1 MSTQVQLKRGTAT
14 QNNTYTGAIGELTVD
29 TTSKQLRLH
38 DGVTAGGTTI
48 GGASSTSTNLL
59 GGALGQIPYQTG
71 SGATAFIGTGT
82 QYSILQM
89 GANTASFVTTSSIQV
104 GYSANILAGGNGA
117 LHYQS
122 APNVTSFLSTG
133 TPGQLLVAAVGAPAF
148 TSTSSIYV
156 NSARFADEITGGGN
170 GSLVYQLNAN
180 DTQFLSTGTPG
191 QILVA
196 AVGAPAFTNTSTFL
210 VGYAVNDAGGAAG
223 SIRYQ
228 SAASTSAF
236 LGIGTAG
243 QFLTVNAGATAPQW
257 TTTSTAQIGY
267 AINLSGGGNGA
278 ILYQNAPNTTSF
290 LSTGTP
296 GQLLVAAVGAPAF
309 TNTTTVQV
317 GYAANVLAGGNGS
330 LHYQSAPNVTSFLS
344 TGTPGQLLVSGVGAP
359 TFTNTTTVQVGFAT
373 TASVLLPT
381 STSTTQVGYAANLL
395 AGAAGSLP
403 YQSAGNAT
411 AMLALGT
418 AGFVLTAGGSAPQ
431 WTSLGTISAGNST
444 TATNI
449 TGGVLGQIPFQTA
462 PGVTSFIGTGSQFTI
477 LQMGANTASFVT
489 TSNIQVGYA
498 ANDLGGAAGSV
509 RYQSGANASTFLS
522 IGTAGQF
529 LTVNAGATAPQWT
542 TTSTAQIGYS
552 ANLLAGTVGQ
562 VPFQSAANATSYFGP
577 GTSGQI
583 LVSAGASATGP
594 VFTNTSSFFIGYAG
608 SISGGGN
615 GALHYQSAPNVTSFL
630 STGTPNQ
637 ILVAGVGAPAFTS
650 TTTIQVGYSAN
661 ILAGTAGQLHYQSA
675 ANTTAFVGPGTAG
688 QLLVSAGAA
697 IPVYTNTTTIQ
708 VGYAAN
714 VLGGAAGSIH
724 YQTAA
729 NATGMLAV
737 SGTPG
742 AVLASNGVTPAYV
755 TQVTVTATGVASASQ
770 AVGQSL
776 VVSAGGLGVSGNSY
790 FANQLTVASTASSTA
805 TLSANSLYVAGGIGV
820 AYDLTVG
827 RNAVVS
833 GNLTVNG
840 VITGT
845 NAGIVVNQVTATS
858 GVFLGDAT
866 GNGAL
871 YAGVSNYTPFGQT
884 MFQATGNFNDYMEI
898 NVQNVNSG
906 AKASTDIVAS
916 ADNVTLGNA
925 FIDMG
930 ITSSQW
936 DGTQANSLGTALS
949 PNDGYLLVGKNAT
962 AGNGDLVFGTTT
974 TGTQMK
980 FVVAVTATTVTNTMV
995 AVTMNRWDTPTLST
1009 ASGTLIVTGGVG
1021 VSGGVFVG
1029 GTVTGTNLVI
1039 TGVTSAT
1046 STLTGALRVV
1056 GGAGIGGALYAGNIY
1071 TNGAQVLPTSIQEF
1085 TATAGQTTFT
1095 ISGGYTVGQI
1105 QVYANGVNLAS
1116 GDYTASNGTSVVLNN
1131 GRNTNDIVRVVVS
1144 QNYAVNAQQA
1154 YTFNQYTSNGTTTT
1168 FATTYNTA
1176 TVQVYQN
1183 GTLQMP
1189 TTYTANNGSSV
1200 IFSSIPANG
1209 VVVGVISFNSVSI
1222 SNAIS
1227 SSGGTITGT
1236 LNVVGNLQQNGTD
1249 VNGFATAMAVA
1260 MGL

>member
-59 GGALGQIPYQTG
+59 GGSLGQIPYQTG

-82 QYSILQM
+82 QYTILQM

-104 GYSANILAGGNGA
+104 GYSANLLAGGNGSI
-117 LHYQS
+117 LYQS
-122 APNVTSFLSTG
+122 APNTTAFLSTG
-133 TPGQLLVAAVGAPAF
+133 TPGQLLVAAVGAPVF
-148 TSTSSIYV
+148 TTTSSIYV
-156 NSARFADEITGGGN
+156 GA
-170 GSLVYQLNAN
+170 
-180 DTQFLSTGTPG
+180 STTASNIAAGLLG
-191 QILVA
+191 QIPYQTA
-196 AVGAPAFTNTSTFL
+196 SGATAFIGTGSQYTLLQMGANTATF
-210 VGYAVNDAGGAAG
+210 
-223 SIRYQ
+223 
-228 SAASTSAF
+228 ASTSS
-236 LGIGTAG
+236 I
-243 QFLTVNAGATAPQW
+243 
-257 TTTSTAQIGY
+257 QI
-267 AINLSGGGNGA
+267 
-278 ILYQNAPNTTSF
+278 
-290 LSTGTP
+290 
-296 GQLLVAAVGAPAF
+296 
-309 TNTTTVQV
+309 

-344 TGTPGQLLVSGVGAP
+344 TGTPGQLLVAGVGAP
-359 TFTNTTTVQVGFAT
+359 SFTNTTTVQVGYSANVLAGGNGAIHYQSAPNVTSFLSTGTPGQLLVAGVGSPSFTNTTTVQVGFAT

-381 STSTTQVGYAANLL
+381 STSTTQVGFAAIAGALLSTNTSTQQVGYSANLL

-403 YQSAGNAT
+403 YQTAANAT
-411 AMLALGT
+411 GMLALGT
-418 AGFVLTAGGSAPQ
+418 SGYVLTAGASAPQ
-431 WTSLGTISAGNST
+431 WTALGAISAGNST

-449 TGGVLGQIPFQTA
+449 AGGVLGQIPFQTA
-462 PGVTSFIGTGSQFTI
+462 PGVTSFIGTGSQYTL
-477 LQMGANTASFVT
+477 LQMGANTATFAS
-489 TSNIQVGYA
+489 TSTIQVGYS
-498 ANDLGGAAGSV
+498 ANDLGGAAGSL

-522 IGTAGQF
+522 IGTAGQI

-542 TTSTAQIGYS
+542 TTSTAQIGYA

-594 VFTNTSSFFIGYAG
+594 VFTNTSTFFIGYAG
-608 SISGGGN
+608 SISGGGS
-615 GALHYQSAPNVTSFL
+615 GSLHYQSAPNVTSFL

-637 ILVAGVGAPAFTS
+637 ILVAGVGAPAFTN

-661 ILAGTAGQLHYQSA
+661 ILAGTAGQLVYQSA

-742 AVLASNGVTPAYV
+742 AVLASNGATPAYV

-845 NAGIVVNQVTATS
+845 NAGILVSQVTATS

-871 YAGVSNYTPFGQT
+871 YAGVANYTPFGQT
-884 MFQATGNFNDYMEI
+884 MFQASGNYNDYMEI

-925 FIDMG
+925 YIDMG

-936 DGTQANSLGTALS
+936 DGTQANSLGTALTA
-949 PNDGYLLVGKNAT
+949 NDGYIMVGKNAT

-980 FVVAVTATTVTNTMV
+980 FLVAVTATTVTNTMV
-995 AVTMNRWDTPTLST
+995 AVTMNKWDTPTVST

-1021 VSGGVFVG
+1021 VSGGMFVG

-1046 STLTGALRVV
+1046 STLTGALQVV

-1131 GRNTNDIVRVVVS
+1131 GRNVNDIVRVVVS

-1168 FATTYNTA
+1168 FATTYSTA

-1227 SSGGTITGT
+1227 SSGGTINGT

>member
-1 MSTQVQLKRGTAT
+1 MSTQVQLRRGTAT

-59 GGALGQIPYQTG
+59 GGALGQLPYQTG
-71 SGATAFIGTGT
+71 SGTTAFIGTGT

-104 GYSANILAGGNGA
+104 GYSANILAGGNGS
-117 LHYQS
+117 LVYQS
-122 APNVTSFLSTG
+122 AGNTTSFLSTG
-133 TPGQLLVAAVGAPAF
+133 TPGQLLVAGVGAPAF

-156 NSARFADEITGGGN
+156 NSARYADNITAGTTGQ
-170 GSLVYQLNAN
+170 LV
-180 DTQFLSTGTPG
+180 
-191 QILVA
+191 
-196 AVGAPAFTNTSTFL
+196 
-210 VGYAVNDAGGAAG
+210 
-223 SIRYQ
+223 YQ
-228 SAASTSAF
+228 SAANTTGFVGPGTANQILVSAGAASPVYTNTTTIQVGYAANV
-236 LGIGTAG
+236 LAGATGSIHYQTAANATGMLAIGTAG

-267 AINLSGGGNGA
+267 AINLSGGGNGS

-296 GQLLVAAVGAPAF
+296 GQLLVAGVGAPAF
-309 TNTTTVQV
+309 TNT
-317 GYAANVLAGGNGS
+317 S
-330 LHYQSAPNVTSFLS
+330 SI
-344 TGTPGQLLVSGVGAP
+344 
-359 TFTNTTTVQVGFAT
+359 QVGFAATAGNLLASNT
-373 TASVLLPT
+373 TT
-381 STSTTQVGYAANLL
+381 IQVGYAANLL
-395 AGAAGSLP
+395 AGGTGSLP
-403 YQSAGNAT
+403 YQSAGNTT

-418 AGFVLTAGGSAPQ
+418 NGYVLTAGSSAPQ
-431 WTSLGTISAGNST
+431 WTAVSGLSAGTAST
-444 TATNI
+444 STNI
-449 TGGVLGQIPFQTA
+449 AGGTWGQIPFQTA
-462 PGVTSFIGTGSQFTI
+462 PGVTSFIGTGSQYTI
-477 LQMGANTASFVT
+477 LQMGANTATFAT
-489 TSNIQVGYA
+489 TGSIQVGYA
-498 ANDLGGAAGSV
+498 ANVLAGATGSIH
-509 RYQSGANASTFLS
+509 YQTAANATGMLA

-529 LTVNAGATAPQWT
+529 LTVNSGATAPQWT
-542 TTSTAQIGYS
+542 TTSTSQIGYS

-594 VFTNTSSFFIGYAG
+594 VFTNTSTFLVGY
-608 SISGGGN
+608 SNNISAGGN
-615 GALHYQSAPNVTSFL
+615 GSLIYQSAPNVTSFL
-630 STGTPNQ
+630 NTGTPNQ
-637 ILVAGVGAPAFTS
+637 ILVAGVGAPAFTN

-661 ILAGTAGQLHYQSA
+661 ILAGTTGQLVYQSA
-675 ANTTAFVGPGTAG
+675 ANTTGFVGPGTAN
-688 QLLVSAGAA
+688 QILVSAGASA
-697 IPVYTNTTTIQ
+697 PVYTNTTTIQ
-708 VGYAAN
+708 VGYSAN

-729 NATGMLAV
+729 NATGMLAI

-742 AVLASNGVTPAYV
+742 AILASTGAVPAYV

-776 VVSAGGLGVSGNSY
+776 VVTAGGLGVTGNSY

-871 YAGVSNYTPFGQT
+871 YAGVANYTPFGQT
-884 MFQATGNFNDYMEI
+884 MFQASGNYNDYMEI
-898 NVQNVNSG
+898 NVQNINSG

-936 DGTQANSLGTALS
+936 DGTQANSLGTALTA
-949 PNDGYLLVGKNAT
+949 NDGYIMVGKNAT

-980 FVVAVTATTVTNTMV
+980 FMVAVTATTVTNTMV
-995 AVTMNRWDTPTLST
+995 SVTMNKWDTPTVST

-1021 VSGGVFVG
+1021 VSGGMFVG

-1039 TGVTSAT
+1039 TGVTNAT
-1046 STLTGALRVV
+1046 STTTGALQVV

-1085 TATAGQTTFT
+1085 TATASQVTFT
-1095 ISGGYTVGQI
+1095 IAGGYTVGQT
-1105 QVYANGVNLAS
+1105 QVFANGVQLGS
-1116 GDYTASNGTSVVLNN
+1116 GDYTASNGTTVVLNN
-1131 GRNTNDIVRVVVS
+1131 GRNVGDIIRVVVS

-1227 SSGGTITGT
+1227 SSGGTINGT
-1236 LNVVGNLQQNGTD
+1236 LNVVGNLQQNGTN
-1249 VNGFATAMAVA
+1249 VKGFATAMAVA

>member
-1 MSTQVQLKRGTAT
+1 
-14 QNNTYTGAIGELTVD
+14 
-29 TTSKQLRLH
+29 
-38 DGVTAGGTTI
+38 
-48 GGASSTSTNLL
+48 
-59 GGALGQIPYQTG
+59 
-71 SGATAFIGTGT
+71 
-82 QYSILQM
+82 
-89 GANTASFVTTSSIQV
+89 
-104 GYSANILAGGNGA
+104 
-117 LHYQS
+117 
-122 APNVTSFLSTG
+122 
-133 TPGQLLVAAVGAPAF
+133 
-148 TSTSSIYV
+148 
-156 NSARFADEITGGGN
+156 
-170 GSLVYQLNAN
+170 
-180 DTQFLSTGTPG
+180 
-191 QILVA
+191 
-196 AVGAPAFTNTSTFL
+196 
-210 VGYAVNDAGGAAG
+210 
-223 SIRYQ
+223 
-228 SAASTSAF
+228 
-236 LGIGTAG
+236 
-243 QFLTVNAGATAPQW
+243 
-257 TTTSTAQIGY
+257 
-267 AINLSGGGNGA
+267 
-278 ILYQNAPNTTSF
+278 
-290 LSTGTP
+290 
-296 GQLLVAAVGAPAF
+296 
-309 TNTTTVQV
+309 
-317 GYAANVLAGGNGS
+317 
-330 LHYQSAPNVTSFLS
+330 
-344 TGTPGQLLVSGVGAP
+344 
-359 TFTNTTTVQVGFAT
+359 
-373 TASVLLPT
+373 
-381 STSTTQVGYAANLL
+381 
-395 AGAAGSLP
+395 
-403 YQSAGNAT
+403 
-411 AMLALGT
+411 MLALGT
-418 AGFVLTAGGSAPQ
+418 AGYVLTAGGSAPQ
-431 WTSLGTISAGNST
+431 WTALGTISAGNST

-449 TGGVLGQIPFQTA
+449 GGGVLGQIPFQTA
-462 PGVTSFIGTGSQFTI
+462 PGVTSFIGTGSQYTI
-477 LQMGANTASFVT
+477 LQMGANTATFVS
-489 TSNIQVGYA
+489 TSTIQVGYA

-529 LTVNAGATAPQWT
+529 LSVNAGATAPQWT

-577 GTSGQI
+577 GTSGQL

-594 VFTNTSSFFIGYAG
+594 VFTNTSTFLVGYANN
-608 SISGGGN
+608 ISAGGN
-615 GALHYQSAPNVTSFL
+615 GSLHYQSAPNVTSFL

-637 ILVAGVGAPAFTS
+637 ILVAGVGAPTFTNTGS
-650 TTTIQVGYSAN
+650 IQVGYSAN
-661 ILAGTAGQLHYQSA
+661 ILAGTTGQLHYQSA
-675 ANTTAFVGPGTAG
+675 ANTTGFVGPGTAG
-688 QLLVSAGAA
+688 QLLVSAGASA
-697 IPVYTNTTTIQ
+697 PVYTNTGSIQ
-708 VGYAAN
+708 VGYSAN
-714 VLGGAAGSIH
+714 ILAGAAGSIH
-724 YQTAA
+724 YQTAP

-742 AVLASNGVTPAYV
+742 AILASNGVLPAYV

-858 GVFLGDAT
+858 GIFLGDAT

-884 MFQATGNFNDYMEI
+884 MFQASGNFNDYMEI

-925 FIDMG
+925 YIDMG

-936 DGTQANSLGTALS
+936 DGTQANSLGTALTA
-949 PNDGYLLVGKNAT
+949 NDGYIMVGKNPT
-962 AGNGDLVFGTTT
+962 AGNGDLVFGTVT

-980 FVVAVTATTVTNTMV
+980 FLVAVTATTVTNTMV
-995 AVTMNRWDTPTLST
+995 SVTMNKWDTPTVST
-1009 ASGTLIVTGGVG
+1009 ASGTLVVTGGVG
-1021 VSGGVFVG
+1021 VSGGMFVG
-1029 GTVTGTNLVI
+1029 GTVTSTNLII

-1046 STLTGALRVV
+1046 STITGALRVI
-1056 GGAGIGGALYAGNIY
+1056 GGLGVGGALYAGNIY
-1071 TNGAQVLPTSIQEF
+1071 SNGAQVLPTSIQEF
-1085 TATAGQTTFT
+1085 TATGGQTTFT

-1105 QVYANGVNLAS
+1105 QVFANGIQLGS
-1116 GDYTASNGTSVVLNN
+1116 GDYTASNGTTVVVTNS
-1131 GRNTNDIVRVVVS
+1131 RNTGDIIRVVVS
-1144 QNYAVNAQQA
+1144 QNYAVSAQQA

-1189 TTYTANNGSSV
+1189 TTYTASNGSSIV
-1200 IFSSIPANG
+1200 FSSIPTNG

-1236 LNVVGNLQQNGTD
+1236 LNVVGTLQQNGTD
-1249 VNGFATAMAVA
+1249 VRGFATAMAVA